1 MRSQKTS
8 GMPLRPTTGFG
19 KSKETIIND
28 LQNHTEN
35 SFTKEWMIELS
46 VLKDNHLIKLIG

>member
-46 VLKDNHLIKLIG
+46 VLKDNHLIK